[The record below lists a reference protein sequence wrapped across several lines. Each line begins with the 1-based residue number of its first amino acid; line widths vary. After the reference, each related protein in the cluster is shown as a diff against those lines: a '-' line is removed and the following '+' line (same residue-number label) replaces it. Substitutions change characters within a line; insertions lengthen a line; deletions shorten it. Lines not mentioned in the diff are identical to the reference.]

1 MSYALTSPQAA
12 LAPVLQT
19 SGASFESRKGTHS
32 CEGATIAYR
41 RRNESNTWHWCENC
55 SNWPTTPRTYVE
67 RRDEPKSRELCEEC
81 SGLQNKGNCTG
92 P

>member
-1 MSYALTSPQAA
+1 M
-12 LAPVLQT
+12 
-19 SGASFESRKGTHS
+19 
-32 CEGATIAYR
+32 AYR

-55 SNWPTTPRTYVE
+55 NNWPTTPRTYVE

-81 SGLQNKGNCTG
+81 SALQNKGNCTG